1 MFNIDSRLN
10 ISLRKQRH
18 YEKQT
23 MEAESVLESQF
34 GESVYRRI
42 IESPCK
48 TLPIRQ
54 RKFHIRT
61 KGDPKRIIAW
71 AIAQRV
77 REAREKQGLRQE
89 DLAEK
94 TGIARSN
101 ITRLERGRHLPTLPT
116 LQKIARAL
124 NLDLNNLMT
133 QPVVTQKDRLEFKEM
148 AEIGIAE
155 WEKQLEDKDTK
166 D

>member
-1 MFNIDSRLN
+1 MLNIDSRLN

-23 MEAESVLESQF
+23 MEAESILESQF

-42 IESPCK
+42 IESPYK
-48 TLPIRQ
+48 TLPIRK
-54 RKFHIRT
+54 RKYHIRT

-71 AIAQRV
+71 AVAQRV
-77 REAREKQGLRQE
+77 REARERQGLRQE

-101 ITRLERGRHLPTLPT
+101 IARLEQGRHLPTLST

-124 NLDLNNLMT
+124 NLDINNLMI

-148 AEIGIAE
+148 AEIGLDE
-155 WEKQLEDKDTK
+155 WTKQLETEDAKD
-166 D
+166 